1 MGLDMYLYR
10 INKVTEEDIEA
21 LTGTHIDDVPEGF
34 NCMTRKDFDERASE
48 MDELLPYVKL
58 VKMRAQIQDTERFY
72 EDFGIDFDDEVVAL
86 FGSYESQ
93 EMTFM
98 SGKKVCISREEALS
112 YYDEKEVDVYVWKQ
126 ERIAYWRN
134 AHDLDMAFRQARMT
148 DRLIAIAETGQ
159 KPTQEDAAEWQ
170 VENCAFNHMS
180 MGERA
185 EVNEFLQATDDEYA
199 NEKFWFD
206 EKQNLFYV
214 AWW

>member
-10 INKVTEEDIEA
+10 INKVTEQEA
-21 LTGTHIDDVPEGF
+21 KYLKGKHVDDVGENF
-34 NCMTRKDFDERASE
+34 NCMTKRDFDERASE
-48 MDELLPYVKL
+48 MDELLPYVTL

-72 EDFGIDFDDEVVAL
+72 EDFGIDIDDEVVGM
-86 FGSYESQ
+86 FGSYEFQ
-93 EMTFM
+93 ELIFA
-98 SGKKVCISREEALS
+98 SGKRISVSREEALS
-112 YYDEKEVDVYVWKQ
+112 YYDEKEVDVYVWQ
-126 ERIAYWRN
+126 QHRVASWRN

-148 DRLIAIAETGQ
+148 DRLIDIVKSGK
-159 KPTQEDAAEWQ
+159 KPTEEDAAEWQ
-170 VENCAFNHMS
+170 IENCAFNHMS

-199 NEKFWFD
+199 NEDFWLD

>member
-10 INKVTEEDIEA
+10 IDKVTEKDIKL
-21 LTGTHIDDVPEGF
+21 LTGEHVDDVGDGF

-48 MDELLPYVKL
+48 MDELLPYVTL
-58 VKMRAQIQDTERFY
+58 IKMRAQVQDTERFY
-72 EDFGIDFDDEVVAL
+72 EDFGIDIDDEVVGV
-86 FGSYESQ
+86 FGSYERQ
-93 EMTFM
+93 ELTFL
-98 SGKKVCISREEALS
+98 SGKRISVSREEALS
-112 YYDEKEVDVYVWKQ
+112 YYDEREVDVFVWRQ

-148 DRLIAIAETGQ
+148 DRLVEIVKSGQ
-159 KPTQEDAAEWQ
+159 KPTEEDAAEWQ